1 MRRARTFALGGHDI
15 GRTSSCVLAILSRT
29 RSPIT
34 GG

>member
-1 MRRARTFALGGHDI
+1 
-15 GRTSSCVLAILSRT
+15 LAILSRT